1 LHEQKHFK
9 DHPRTTTKEKIMR
22 EQIQTRLEALR
33 KEIEI
38 GQAELEKIENQRT
51 YLRETM
57 LRISGAIKVLEEL
70 LAEEPPSV
78 ASETNGNKKPPTGG
92 ANETDPGLL
101 ERKS

>member
-1 LHEQKHFK
+1 
-9 DHPRTTTKEKIMR
+9 MVR
-22 EQIQTRLEALR
+22 ERIQTRLEALR

-38 GQAELEKIENQRT
+38 GQAELEKVENQRT

-70 LAEEPPSV
+70 LVEEPSSRT
-78 ASETNGNKKPPTGG
+78 SETSDNKKPLTGG
-92 ANETDPGLL
+92 QANETDTLL